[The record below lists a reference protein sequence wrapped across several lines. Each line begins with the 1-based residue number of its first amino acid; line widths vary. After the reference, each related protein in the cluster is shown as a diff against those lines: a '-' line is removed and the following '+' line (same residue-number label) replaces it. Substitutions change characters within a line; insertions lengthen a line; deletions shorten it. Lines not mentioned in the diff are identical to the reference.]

1 MKGPGFGTDLAS
13 QTPRGPRL
21 DPFGIAAPAGRSGR
35 HTRDQTGTILQDYQ
49 TTLKSRVT
57 LTGIGVHSGKEVTAR
72 FLPADADTGI
82 VFHQIDAGGQV
93 RELRALVSEVGAT
106 DLCTLLGDPAGQH
119 VATVEHLMAAL
130 LGLGIDNL
138 VIEIDGCEVPILDG
152 TAAAFVEA
160 FDQAGIETLAVKRR
174 FIRVTETVRIDSGA
188 SWAEF
193 RPYAG
198 TRFEVEIDFESP
210 AIGRQQFSADLT
222 PETFR
227 RELSRARTFGFMKD
241 VERLWAAGYAL
252 GSSLENSLVIG
263 DDHRV
268 INMGG
273 LRYPNEFARHK
284 TLDAIG
290 DLALAGARF
299 IGCFRSYRG
308 GHRLNA
314 AALRRLLADRSAFE
328 IVETTRRERGR
339 GAEMHAVSLP
349 LHAPWAI

>member
-1 MKGPGFGTDLAS
+1 M
-13 QTPRGPRL
+13 
-21 DPFGIAAPAGRSGR
+21 GIVL
-35 HTRDQTGTILQDYQ
+35 HDYQ
-49 TTLKSRVT
+49 TTVKTRAA
-57 LTGIGVHSGKEVTAR
+57 LTGTGVHSGKEVSIH

-82 VFHQIDAGGQV
+82 VFHLSKDGEPAG
-93 RELRALVSEVGAT
+93 EFRALVSEVGAT
-106 DLCTLLGDPAGQH
+106 DLCTMLGDPGGEH
-119 VATVEHLMAAL
+119 IATVEHIMAAVF
-130 LGLGIDNL
+130 GLGVDNL
-138 VIEIDGCEVPILDG
+138 IIEIDGREVPILDG
-152 TAAAFVEA
+152 SAAAFVEA
-160 FDQAGIETLAVKRR
+160 FDAAGIEVLPVKRR
-174 FIRVTETVRIDSGA
+174 YIRVLKPVRIENGA

-193 RPYAG
+193 RPYGG

-210 AIGRQQFSADLT
+210 AIGRQLFASDISADI
-222 PETFR
+222 FR
-227 RELSRARTFGFMKD
+227 REIARARTFGFMKD

-263 DDHRV
+263 DDDRV

-284 TLDAIG
+284 TLDAMG

-314 AALRRLLADRSAFE
+314 AALRRLLSDRSAFE

-339 GAEMHAVSLP
+339 TAEMNAVNAP
-349 LHAPWAI
+349 VYAPWTI